1 MRNTSFCHINQPVID
16 ATEISV
22 SSDFIKKFFFF
33 FFFFFLQIN
42 KTRYKHF
49 SSLQTFD
56 YFWAPFQENVRLTKW
71 FFFCNCKMKAFQKCN
86 GNATDNWK
94 AENASF
100 TFLLLDIELMF
111 QIWKVLVKLRFF
123 TIWKKYILEKI
134 KMDCKYLLFTK
145 QKNR

>member
-1 MRNTSFCHINQPVID
+1 MRNTSFCHINQPEID

-22 SSDFIKKFFFF
+22 SSDFIRK
-33 FFFFFLQIN
+33 FFFLQIN

-100 TFLLLDIELMF
+100 HIPAPWHWVNVSNLEGVSEIRIFDSL
-111 QIWKVLVKLRFF
+111 
-123 TIWKKYILEKI
+123 KKYILEKI
-134 KMDCKYLLFTK
+134 KMDAKYLLFTK